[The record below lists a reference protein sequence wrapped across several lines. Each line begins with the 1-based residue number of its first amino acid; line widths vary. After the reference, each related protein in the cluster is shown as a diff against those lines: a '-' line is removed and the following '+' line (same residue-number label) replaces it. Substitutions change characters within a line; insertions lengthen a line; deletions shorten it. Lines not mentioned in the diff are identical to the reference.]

1 MTSAE
6 EHAQLER
13 HIESGQCVDR
23 IVLDPRD
30 VMHAESTLVD
40 QAVDPIDPRSTRLF
54 GLKGA
59 ANGVAAV
66 NDRAKT
72 IAWNSGA

>member
-1 MTSAE
+1 MNAE
-6 EHAQLER
+6 A
-13 HIESGQCVDR
+13 
-23 IVLDPRD
+23 
-30 VMHAESTLVD
+30 ALVD
-40 QAVDPIDPRSTRLF
+40 QAVDPIDPRGTRLF